1 MILAASLAVGVVAYL
16 AAGLLTGYTPRVRT
30 RLGPRDRGGA
40 PGRSRLDRQVW
51 LLQAGTELSVVQF
64 LAGSV
69 AAGAVTLALVGAVTG
84 DPIVAVVPAVAIGFL
99 PRAFFGRR
107 RARRLAE
114 LQQAWPDGLRHIVGG
129 IESGLSLNQ
138 SIASLATRGPEPLRL
153 AFERFAVNA
162 RMVGLAAAL
171 EIVKGQLADSTSD
184 RVIEVLLL
192 AHERGGRV
200 VTEVLSDLAEATSKD
215 LKTME
220 EIASDQL
227 EPKMNARAVFA
238 LPWLVLILLTASAGP
253 FRTFYRSA
261 AGVAVIIAAAV
272 MSAIGILI
280 VERMSKDEP
289 EQRVFAGSVG
299 AAAGA
304 GGGAAARGSV
314 MGRSPLGDA
323 GLGDPGLGDP
333 GLGDSGGAGSGRAGV
348 LR

>member
-1 MILAASLAVGVVAYL
+1 VILLASLAVGVVAYL
-16 AAGLLTGYTPRVRT
+16 AAGLLTGYTPQVRGRVRT
-30 RLGPRDRGGA
+30 LGRAGTRGRAGF
-40 PGRSRLDRQVW
+40 DRQVW

-69 AAGAVTLALVGAVTG
+69 AAAVVTLVLVGVVTG
-84 DPIVAVVPAVAIGFL
+84 DPIVAVVPAVAIGLL

-129 IESGLSLNQ
+129 VESGMSLNQ
-138 SIASLATRGPEPLRL
+138 SIASLATSGPEPLRL

-162 RMVGLAAAL
+162 RMVGLPAAL
-171 EIVKGQLADSTSD
+171 EIVKGQLANSTSD

-192 AHERGGRV
+192 AHERGGRI
-200 VTEVLSDLAEATSKD
+200 VTEVLSDLAEATTKD
-215 LKTME
+215 LKTIE

-227 EPKMNARAVFA
+227 EPKINARAVFA
-238 LPWLVLILLTASAGP
+238 LPWLVLVLLTASAGP
-253 FRTFYRSA
+253 FRAFYRSA
-261 AGVAVIIAAAV
+261 AGVAVIVAAAV

-289 EQRVFAGSVG
+289 EERVFAG
-299 AAAGA
+299 A
-304 GGGAAARGSV
+304 GGAAAAASGGGGAGMSGPVVGASR
-314 MGRSPLGDA
+314 LGGA
-323 GLGDPGLGDP
+323 GLGDA
-333 GLGDSGGAGSGRAGV
+333 SGSGHGGAGV